1 MSEKTMHNETF
12 ETRKSG
18 LSRRAFLGLG
28 AAAVVAG
35 AGLAGCSPST
45 PADAEAASSKGGSGS
60 SASGSSSAAAWRTAP
75 AAPSEVAEEAECDVL
90 VIGLGHAGSCAARA
104 AAEGGATVC
113 AFEKQELDAR
123 SYMSGGQVGHINS
136 ELLASQGVPE
146 VDELVFMNDWMLRHN
161 NRPNPGLIR
170 RYAANSGA
178 CFDWL
183 FGEYIDDPASVV
195 IRQWPAN
202 DAYQEQIG
210 GLRGFIGC
218 AHTGDFMTA
227 ALDHCAEVV
236 EQSGGTVYYGTSGY
250 LLITDD
256 AGAVTGAYGEKSDGT
271 YVKVTAM
278 KGVIL
283 AGGGFGGN
291 ADMLTDLYAESL
303 GLKAEGETL
312 SPGMDQDGSGVALG
326 YWAGGKLDPCMSGMG
341 GNYFYP
347 CDSPSDPAGTA
358 PVLWLNSLGE
368 RYCNEGFGSIELA
381 AIPGAK
387 EPSGI
392 IATVFGSNVDDYV
405 YAQVPSHMA
414 IDYAHEA
421 SQPSMSGLHE
431 AMEKALAGGAAGSA
445 GADDA
450 SGDAAAAGPTA
461 DAGGE
466 GEAPAGGGE
475 SGGAPAGGGAPGGP
489 GGSTTVYCS
498 DDLATLAG
506 YLGYTGEAVDT
517 FVASVERYNELC
529 DQGRDEDF
537 GKDAHLMIK
546 MEAPYYAYCAEKE
559 IGAPMVTTSG
569 LLVNQDSQVLD
580 QNCNPLPGLYA
591 AGNNSGSRF
600 GYQYTTSISGVSLG
614 IAQTQGYMVGKLVA
628 DAQ

>member
-1 MSEKTMHNETF
+1 MSEKTMYQDADLAE
-12 ETRKSG
+12 KASG
-18 LSRRAFLGLG
+18 LSRRSFLGLG
-28 AAAVVAG
+28 AAAALVAG
-35 AGLAGCSPST
+35 AGLAGCSPTSS
-45 PADAEAASSKGGSGS
+45 ADAESSSGGSGS
-60 SASGSSSAAAWRTAP
+60 SAENSSAASWRTAP
-75 AAPSEVAEEAECDVL
+75 AAPSEIAEEAECDVL

-104 AAEGGATVC
+104 AAEGGASVY

-161 NRPNPGLIR
+161 NRPNPGLVR
-170 RYAANSGA
+170 RYAANSGP

-183 FGEYIDDPASVV
+183 FDGFIDDPASVV
-195 IRQWPAN
+195 VRQWPAN

-218 AHTGDFMTA
+218 AHTGDFMNA

-236 EQSGGTVYYGTSGY
+236 EQNGGKVYYGTSGY
-250 LLITDD
+250 LLITDES
-256 AGAVTGAYGEKSDGT
+256 GAVTGAYGERSDGT
-271 YVKVTAM
+271 YVKVTAK

-291 ADMLTDLYAESL
+291 ADMLTDLYVESL
-303 GLKAEGETL
+303 GLKPEGETL
-312 SPGMDQDGSGVALG
+312 SAGMDQDGSGVALG

-358 PVLWLNSLGE
+358 PVLWLNSQGK

-392 IATVFGSNVDDYV
+392 ITTVFGSNVDEYV

-445 GADDA
+445 GADE
-450 SGDAAAAGPTA
+450 SSGGDAAA
-461 DAGGE
+461 GGE
-466 GEAPAGGGE
+466 GGAPDGGGEGGAPAGGGE
-475 SGGAPAGGGAPGGP
+475 GGGAPGGP

-506 YLGYTGEAVDT
+506 YLGYTGEAVEA

-546 MEAPYYAYCAEKE
+546 LEAPYYAYCAEKE

-569 LLVNQDSQVLD
+569 LLVNENSQVLD
-580 QNCNPLPGLYA
+580 QRCDPLPGLYA

-614 IAQTQGYMVGKLVA
+614 IAQTQGYMVGRHVA
-628 DAQ
+628 DL

>member
-1 MSEKTMHNETF
+1 MGETTF
-12 ETRKSG
+12 
-18 LSRRAFLGLG
+18 SRRAFLGLG
-28 AAAVVAG
+28 ATAAAVAAG
-35 AGLAGCSPST
+35 AGLAGCSPS
-45 PADAEAASSKGGSGS
+45 AAGEGDAGGS
-60 SASGSSSAAAWRTAP
+60 SADSSSAASWRVAP
-75 AAPSEVAEEAECDVL
+75 TEPSEVSEEIQCDVL
-90 VIGLGHAGSCAARA
+90 VVGLGHAGSCAARA
-104 AAEGGATVC
+104 AAEAGAVVC
-113 AFEKQELDAR
+113 AFEKQEQETH

-136 ELLASQGVPE
+136 SLLKSQGVPE

-183 FGEYIDDPASVV
+183 FGDFIDDPASVV

-218 AHTGDFMTA
+218 AHTGDFMTQ

-236 EQSGGTVYYGTSGY
+236 EQNGGTVCYGTSGY

-256 AGAVTGAYGEKSDGT
+256 SGAVVGAYGEKSDGT
-271 YVKVTAM
+271 YVKVQAS
-278 KGVIL
+278 KGVVL

-291 ADMLTDLYAESL
+291 ADMLTDLYVESL
-303 GLKAEGETL
+303 GLKPEGETL
-312 SPGMDQDGSGVALG
+312 SAGMDQDGSGVALG

-358 PVLWLNSLGE
+358 PVLWLNSKGK

-392 IATVFGSNVDDYV
+392 VATVFGSNVDEYV

-414 IDYAHEA
+414 IDYSHEA
-421 SQPSMSGLHE
+421 SQPSMMSLHE
-431 AMEKALAGGAAGSA
+431 TMEKALAGGAAGSA
-445 GADDA
+445 GDDA
-450 SGDAAAAGPTA
+450 S
-461 DAGGE
+461 E
-466 GEAPAGGGE
+466 GEAASDAPAD
-475 SGGAPAGGGAPGGP
+475 GAPAGGEGGSAPAGGP
-489 GGSTTVYCS
+489 GGGVTMYCS

-506 YLGYTGEAVDT
+506 YLGYSGDAVDN

-537 GKDAHLMIK
+537 GKDAHLMIR
-546 MEAPYYAYCAEKE
+546 MEPPYYAYCAEKE
-559 IGAPMVTTSG
+559 IGTPMVTTSG
-569 LLVNQDSQVLD
+569 LLVNEESQVLD
-580 QNCNPLPGLYA
+580 QNCDPIEGLFA

-614 IAQTQGYMVGKLVA
+614 FAQTQGYMVGKHIAEL
-628 DAQ
+628 